1 MYLMPVV
8 GLDDMADAETYKTE
22 QKIMTL
28 YSINSRIACYV
39 VTVDVICYRTGVVQ
53 GDDALL

>member
-1 MYLMPVV
+1 MPVV

>member
-22 QKIMTL
+22 QKIMTF

-39 VTVDVICYRTGVVQ
+39 VTVDVIYRTGVVQ